1 MQTTM
6 SVQEYLTQERTS
18 PVKHEYVEGHVYAM
32 AGGTLAHD
40 IVANTVR
47 AILRNHL
54 RGRPCRLLGPD
65 VLLRVSAE
73 VYYYPDALVV
83 CEDTLD
89 LTTSEVQTARLVVEV
104 LSDSTEAHDRGTKF
118 KSYQTLPGCQ
128 EYLLIDGRRCGVERF
143 HRGEQHLWV
152 YQHYTSGETITLDTI
167 GLTCPIADFYEDAG
181 M

>member
-18 PVKHEYVEGHVYAM
+18 PVKPEYVEGHVYAM

-40 IVANTVR
+40 IVANNVR

-54 RGRPCRLLGPD
+54 RGHPCHLLGPD
-65 VLLRVSAE
+65 VIPQVSAE

-89 LTTSEVQTARLVVEV
+89 LTTRGVQTARLVVEV

-128 EYLLIDGRRCGVERF
+128 EYLLIDGRRRGVERF
-143 HRGEQHLWV
+143 HCGEQHLWV
-152 YQHYTSGETITLDTI
+152 YQHYTSGETITLDTV